1 MAISKNSVLKQ
12 VYLNLDLDK
21 SLKKLANASNLTE
34 SEIIILAL
42 EKYLNEKKAE
52 TAKGNENF
60 LLSIAGLG
68 KNGPPNGAKYHDKYI
83 YGRK

>member
-1 MAISKNSVLKQ
+1 MAISENSVLKQ

-68 KNGPPNGAKYHDKYI
+68 KNGPTNGAKYHDKYI